1 MFDRTVLVLGA
12 FKLEAVVMAPGETCV
27 EALGDRAIAV
37 MLVSGQARC
46 NGVALERW
54 RQVPVTRSCCLEAA
68 GGLRRR
74 PPGHR
79 RQRSRPPR
87 ESPMTARSWNLAR
100 GSW

>member
-54 RQVPVTRSCCLEAA
+54 RQVPVARSCCLEALE
-68 GGLRRR
+68 GCVV
-74 PPGHR
+74 
-79 RQRSRPPR
+79 
-87 ESPMTARSWNLAR
+87 ARLAIDGKEAVHLGR
-100 GSW
+100 TP

>member
-12 FKLEAVVMAPGETCV
+12 FKLEAVVMGPGESCV

-54 RQVPVTRSCCLEAA
+54 RQVPVTRSCCLEATE
-68 GGLRRR
+68 GCVV
-74 PPGHR
+74 
-79 RQRSRPPR
+79 
-87 ESPMTARSWNLAR
+87 ARLAIDGKGAVHLGR
-100 GSW
+100 TP

>member
-12 FKLEAVVMAPGETCV
+12 FKLEAVVLGPGETSV

-54 RQVPVTRSCCLEAA
+54 RQVPVTRSCCLEALD
-68 GGLRRR
+68 GCVV
-74 PPGHR
+74 
-79 RQRSRPPR
+79 
-87 ESPMTARSWNLAR
+87 ARLAID
-100 GSW
+100 GKEAVHLGKAP

>member
-12 FKLEAVVMAPGETCV
+12 FKLEAVVLGPGDTSV

-54 RQVPVTRSCCLEAA
+54 RQVPVTRSCCLEALD
-68 GGLRRR
+68 GCVV
-74 PPGHR
+74 
-79 RQRSRPPR
+79 
-87 ESPMTARSWNLAR
+87 ARLAID
-100 GSW
+100 GKEAVHLGKAP

>member
-27 EALGDRAIAV
+27 ETLGDRAIAV

-54 RQVPVTRSCCLEAA
+54 RQVPVTRNCCLEATEGCVVA
-68 GGLRRR
+68 RLAIDGKEAVHLG
-74 PPGHR
+74 
-79 RQRSRPPR
+79 RSP
-87 ESPMTARSWNLAR
+87 
-100 GSW
+100 